1 MQNQKLAAPANKA
14 IVAALL
20 IAAAGVVMQ
29 IVAGHPYPSVPPV
42 FFILLVPAALI
53 AFDKWRWTS
62 VLSLLAGLF
71 LTMGLFMS
79 GAYKRLFQTSNWGDT
94 IGLWIQSVAVL
105 LALIL
110 SIQSIMRQF
119 KKHQHVRQ

>member
-1 MQNQKLAAPANKA
+1 MQDQKLTMPATKA
-14 IVAALL
+14 IVAALM

-53 AFDKWRWTS
+53 AFGRWTWTLA
-62 VLSLLAGLF
+62 LSPLAGLF

-105 LALIL
+105 LAFIL
-110 SIQSIMRQF
+110 SIQSIIRQF